1 MLLNELL
8 KQDDDKKIVE
18 NPKIIEFSSKTVRFG
33 DSLYQLRNVTGFE
46 VGQIPKNKL
55 PLLWIIG
62 LFAVGLAFLIA
73 VVGIIPIGIAIWLI
87 YSHVNQVQKYGFILS
102 LNSGETTYFISSDKN
117 FLGKIV
123 SGLYRLMEG
132 DIESIVVNF
141 QDRTV
146 NVYGKVEGVLSSGDN
161 PEIHQRK
168 SI

>member
-8 KQDDDKKIVE
+8 KQNDDKKIVE
-18 NPKIIEFSSKTVRFG
+18 NPNIIEFSSKTVRFR

-46 VGQIPKNKL
+46 VGKIPKNKL

-102 LNSGETTYFISSDKN
+102 LNSNAAKSGGVELIKVLTNNPFVSVPLETVK
-117 FLGKIV
+117 GW
-123 SGLYRLMEG
+123 
-132 DIESIVVNF
+132 IEAEPV
-141 QDRTV
+141 
-146 NVYGKVEGVLSSGDN
+146 
-161 PEIHQRK
+161 
-168 SI
+168 